1 MAIISRNSQFSC
13 PPAEPAHRPQ
23 DLSISV
29 PRHVGDIMTTT
40 ILQVEPGTTLS
51 QLERAFVE
59 REISAVPVVDDD
71 GELLGI
77 ITKSDLTRAE
87 AYGRHLPD
95 ALLRPGLDAVLW
107 SEEDGPGSW
116 LVATDLMTSQVETIE
131 ATVDPLEAA
140 RRMASLGIHHL
151 LVTRGDEVVGMV
163 SSLDLVAM
171 LADIRHPL
179 RRLSEPPPRPGLA

>member
-1 MAIISRNSQFSC
+1 VQA
-13 PPAEPAHRPQ
+13 AHEPQ

-29 PRHVGDIMTTT
+29 PRHVSDIMNANF
-40 ILQVEPGTTLS
+40 LRVEPGTTLS
-51 QLERAFVE
+51 QLERSFVE

-77 ITKSDLTRAE
+77 ITKSDLNRAE

-95 ALLRPGLDAVLW
+95 AVFRPGLDAVVW
-107 SEEDGPGSW
+107 SEEDGPSSW
-116 LVATDLMTSQVETIE
+116 LVATDVMSCQVETIE
-131 ATVDPLEAA
+131 ASVDPLEAA

-171 LADIRHPL
+171 LAKLRHPL
-179 RRLSEPPPRPGLA
+179 RRLSSPPPRPSSRPGVG